1 MAPVRAAGALQWRG
15 ALRPA
20 PPAGLPSRRRLA
32 MPDDAAGRLLA
43 EAVSWRSME
52 RAACCAS
59 STY

>member
-32 MPDDAAGRLLA
+32 MPDDAAGRLLG
-43 EAVSWRSME
+43 EAGSCKKKTPME
-52 RAACCAS
+52 CEFF
-59 STY
+59 